1 MASAN
6 SPINNDRSAIK
17 KHILNFIQELKIT
30 FPPIKLGSGTKV
42 NGNAVLLTINA
53 LISVIK
59 ERRDAVFDYIQG
71 YIDISIDKYNELIQ
85 LLDDDSL
92 YQLFTYALEQN
103 LHLLYLATY
112 GDLVNNAQN
121 RMYIG
126 ILLNLDES
134 QHLGYHKIYNGP
146 LLLGILTEIM
156 NSEMLG
162 AYSFKPNMTIDIAIY
177 DYIFE
182 NKLMEPV
189 IQARHSINTQLMSL
203 VPKGTSFDAIYS
215 GEALSGIDDGIKR
228 THFDY
233 HGNLIPNIRQV
244 PENKI
249 IVIVTPLN
257 RVAKSIYSKLEKFI
271 IQNIFHKSN
280 IVKFINNYTCYID
293 SIVTADGIKDCVLYG
308 LQVFYPG
315 QYYFDIGLTVSKK
328 DKDDFSFMG
337 TYTYTHSQNPDIKP
351 SLSYKH
357 NKTYVNTPLSNLING
372 DYPDIYEKNSNIEV
386 VFVTSCRTFDQGQ
399 IENVVIELMYRY
411 NKIHNLINDTICQCA
426 QPVELINT
434 HVSLTTCAYNM
445 GDMYSKI
452 DKSKIKSDAEKLSL
466 MFNKRLSPMRKRH
479 LLKSNSST
487 LNYNLVF
494 KYYNRVLN
502 ALISDI
508 SDEKESKLYGDI
520 IQILNETPE
529 YINEILKLMSNIP
542 QPKIISYKKI
552 INLLNHIVVNDE
564 YYAMFL
570 DIAEISNKD
579 TYPLSIIFAIYN
591 LYITNIYNYRSILNS
606 NTIYDAIDTIVYMY
620 NLLLKRITTVQFN
633 LLNIQ
638 SNYESIED
646 KTKIYIYNLYDCIF
660 NIFKL
665 VFNFYKIC
673 IDKNYELQANQLNTL
688 YIKLVNIIWEN
699 YNPMFV
705 ILAIFNLYQENQQII
720 DNPMFSHI
728 LATLKISK
736 PVMSNNV
743 LINLYAKNSNILLIL
758 YIKLVRNTKTNV
770 QPVTQKI
777 GKRKA
782 AANNLGNLPAN
793 TKKAKASQQSQYK
806 FSMHNILIFTNEK
819 FINSRKDFANI
830 VVDILDNIDKIFVN
844 NSSNINYDSLI
855 QTMLASV
862 ENIESPE
869 YQLSEY
875 EPPAINVNIV
885 RKDNLAEEEI
895 DRASTPIYPGDLTPM
910 YSDSSS
916 QTYQG
921 LSPTYSALSQNNSEA
936 ATPMPLDEEE
946 REEREEMELN

>member
-6 SPINNDRSAIK
+6 SPINIDASATETY
-17 KHILNFIQELKIT
+17 ILNFMKELKHT
-30 FPPIKLGSGTKV
+30 FPPINLESGTQV
-42 NGNAVLLTINA
+42 NSAAVNLTINA

-59 ERRDAVFDYIQG
+59 ERRDAVYTYLQG
-71 YIDISIDKYNELIQ
+71 YIELTEYNYNKLIL

-121 RMYIG
+121 RIYIG
-126 ILLNLDES
+126 ILLKSDES
-134 QHLGYHKIYNGP
+134 HHLGYHKIYNGP
-146 LLLGILTEIM
+146 LLLGILIEIM

-162 AYSFKPNMTIDIAIY
+162 AYRFKPNMTIDTAIY

-203 VPKGTSFDAIYS
+203 VPEGTSFDAIYS

-249 IVIVTPLN
+249 IVIITPLN
-257 RVAKSIYSKLEKFI
+257 RVAKSTYSKLEKFI

-315 QYYFDIGLTVSKK
+315 QYYFDIGLTFAEK
-328 DKDDFSFMG
+328 DKDSFSFMG
-337 TYTYTHSQNPDIKP
+337 TYTYTHSQNPDTVP
-351 SLSYKH
+351 SLSYRH
-357 NKTYVNTPLSNLING
+357 NKSYVHTPLSELING
-372 DYPDIYEKNSNIEV
+372 DYSDIHEKNNSIEV
-386 VFVTSCRTFDQGQ
+386 VFVTSCRTFSQGH
-399 IENVVIELMYRY
+399 IDNHVIELMYRY
-411 NKIHNLINDTICQCA
+411 NKIHNLINDTICQCV
-426 QPVELINT
+426 QPVEPINT

-445 GDMYSKI
+445 GDMYRKI
-452 DKSKIKSDAEKLSL
+452 DESKIKNEADKTSL
-466 MFNKRLSPMRKRH
+466 MFNKRLSPMRKRN
-479 LLKSNSST
+479 LLNSNSST
-487 LNYNLVF
+487 LNSNLVL
-494 KYYNRVLN
+494 KYHNRVLN
-502 ALISDI
+502 ALISEI
-508 SDEKESKLYGDI
+508 PNKNESKLYGDI

-564 YYAMFL
+564 YEAIFL
-570 DIAEISNKD
+570 NIAEIPDED
-579 TYPLSIIFAIYN
+579 TYPLSIVFAIYN
-591 LYITNIYNYRSILNS
+591 LYISNIYNYRSMLDL

-620 NLLLKRITTVQFN
+620 YLLLKRISTIQYK
-633 LLNIQ
+633 LLKIQ
-638 SNYESIED
+638 SEYVSIAD
-646 KTKIYIYNLYDCIF
+646 NTKNYIYKLYDCIF
-660 NIFKL
+660 SIFKTI
-665 VFNFYKIC
+665 FNFYKIC
-673 IDKNYELQANQLNTL
+673 IDKSYELQSSQLYTL
-688 YIKLVNIIWEN
+688 YINTVIFIWEN
-699 YNPMFV
+699 YNPIFV
-705 ILAIFNLYQENQQII
+705 ILAIFNLYQENPQII

-736 PVMSNNV
+736 PVMSNNA

-758 YIKLVRNTKTNV
+758 YKKLVRNTKTNV

-777 GKRKA
+777 GKRKS
-782 AANNLGNLPAN
+782 ANNLGTLIVN
-793 TKKAKASQQSQYK
+793 TKKAKTIQQSQYK
-806 FSMHNILIFTNEK
+806 FSMHNILIFANEK

-830 VVDILDNIDKIFVN
+830 VADILDKIDTIDIN
-844 NSSNINYDSLI
+844 NSSKFNYDSLI
-855 QTMLASV
+855 ETMLTSS
-862 ENIESPE
+862 ENIESSE
-869 YQLSEY
+869 YPLFEY
-875 EPPAINVNIV
+875 EPTAINVNIV

-895 DRASTPIYPGDLTPM
+895 DMPGTPIYQGLSPT
-910 YSDSSS
+910 YSDSS

-921 LSPTYSALSQNNSEA
+921 LSPTYSDSSQPNYEA

-946 REEREEMELN
+946 SEEMELNS